1 MTAEDANKPK
11 FRAPGGHCMQSRN
24 IFPGPIAL
32 LRMATVSLICL
43 LAYFARSASAADKLV
58 GLHSAQVMSQS
69 MPWIAQEAGLFRK
82 YDLDFR
88 LVFIPSSPVATA
100 ATLNGDA
107 EIALTGAIG
116 NVRAYVQG
124 FTDLVFIGGVKN
136 ILTHSI
142 LGKPEIKR
150 PEDLKGKKIAV
161 GRFGGNTHYFTIQA
175 LRRFGMD
182 ASRDV
187 QTIQTGGGPETLAA
201 FVGGSVDAAGL
212 VAPGDAAAV
221 SRGFRYV
228 INGPELRIPYG
239 ATQLVTLR
247 SLITKRGPVI
257 GRYMHVM
264 AEAANILHTDK
275 NLVYKVLGKYLHI
288 TDTKILDS
296 AYQSEIP
303 ALERRLEI
311 HEAALQASLDEIA
324 PLDPRAKAIK
334 PQQLIDRR
342 YLIELE
348 KSGIFGK

>member
-1 MTAEDANKPK
+1 MLSCVCNPVYRLAVVVLS
-11 FRAPGGHCMQSRN
+11 F
-24 IFPGPIAL
+24 
-32 LRMATVSLICL
+32 CL
-43 LAYFARSASAADKLV
+43 VVFTFDRVSAADRLV

-69 MPWIAQEAGLFRK
+69 MPWIAQEAGLFKK

-107 EIALTGAIG
+107 EIGVTGAIG

-150 PEDLKGKKIAV
+150 PEDLRGKKVGV

-175 LRRFGMD
+175 LKKFGMD
-182 ASRDV
+182 ASKDI
-187 QTIQTGGGPETLAA
+187 QTIQTGGGPETVAA
-201 FVGGSVDAAGL
+201 LLSGNVDAAGL
-212 VAPGDAAAV
+212 VAPGDSAAA
-221 SRGFRYV
+221 SRGYRYV

-239 ATQLVTLR
+239 AAQFVTLR
-247 SLITKRGPVI
+247 SVIAKRGPVM
-257 GRYMHVM
+257 GRFMRVM
-264 AEAANILHTDK
+264 AESSKILHTDK
-275 NLVYKVLGKYLHI
+275 NFVYKVLGKYLRI
-288 TDTKILDS
+288 TDTKVLDA

-311 HEAALQASLDEIA
+311 QDAALQASLDEIA
-324 PLDPRAKAIK
+324 PMDPRAKAIK
-334 PQQLIDRR
+334 PQELIDRR
-342 YLIELE
+342 YLVELD
-348 KSGIFGK
+348 KSGVFDK

>member
-1 MTAEDANKPK
+1 MIMRLLK
-11 FRAPGGHCMQSRN
+11 QLSRYGVATLLL
-24 IFPGPIAL
+24 FLFHVPAAAL
-32 LRMATVSLICL
+32 
-43 LAYFARSASAADKLV
+43 AADRLI

-69 MPWIAQEAGLFRK
+69 MPWIAQESGLFK
-82 YDLDFR
+82 KHDLDFR

-107 EIALTGAIG
+107 EIGVTGAIG

-136 ILTHSI
+136 FLTHSI

-150 PEDLKGKKIAV
+150 PEDLRGKKVAV

-182 ASRDV
+182 ASRDI

-201 FVGGSVDAAGL
+201 LLAGNVDAAGL

-221 SRGFRYV
+221 ARGFRYV
-228 INGPELRIPYG
+228 INGFDLRIPYG
-239 ATQLVTLR
+239 ATQIVTLR
-247 SLITKRGPVI
+247 SNIAKRGPVI
-257 GRYMHVM
+257 GRFMRVM
-264 AEAANILHTDK
+264 AEAGNILHTDK
-275 NLVYKVLGKYLHI
+275 NFVYKVLGKYLRVG
-288 TDTKILDS
+288 DTKILDS

-311 HEAALQASLDEIA
+311 HEAALQASLDEIG
-324 PLDPRAKAIK
+324 PTDPRAKAIK
-334 PQQLIDRR
+334 PQELIDRR
-342 YLIELE
+342 YLIELG
-348 KSGIFGK
+348 KSGAFGK